1 MSVLF
6 IYLTYNR
13 PLVLAKCLET
23 SLNNSEIK
31 PDEAWVIDDASEPNV
46 QLSLF
51 KMALENRG
59 NLPLNTIFR
68 QKNEGIGW
76 TFEYAYNLMKIK
88 DYDYVCLME
97 SDYVWRKGW
106 LEDCLAVFE
115 ANPHCVAIPGCD
127 HPDMY
132 DTYKTHDLFPKLM
145 MEQFPNDVEG
155 REHMYKPFEM
165 DTKRGKMKVF
175 GASNSCGCAI
185 YSWKRM
191 MNMLEE
197 VNATKDFWKW
207 MDRAFNKQDGG
218 NRRHASDQH
227 MSSTV
232 TWYWYQYAKIHNLD
246 LTKNFPW
253 INIADYS
260 ISNHLCGQGINGM
273 IVPEGSTF
281 VAAPTWSDKYLEIDP
296 RST

>member
-1 MSVLF
+1 MNILF

-13 PLVLAKCLET
+13 PKVLGECIRT
-23 SLNNSEIK
+23 SLGNTDIA
-31 PDEAWVIDDASEPNV
+31 PTEAWIIDDASEIST

-51 KMALENRG
+51 QMAAQNRG
-59 NLPLNTIFR
+59 NIPINLMLR

-76 TFEYAYNLMKIK
+76 TFEYAYNLMKMK
-88 DYDYVCLME
+88 NYDYVCLLE
-97 SDYVWRKGW
+97 SDYIWRKGW

-115 ANPHCVAIPGCD
+115 ANPHVVAIPGCD

-132 DTYKTHDLFPKLM
+132 DRYKTHDLFPQLM
-145 MEQFPNDVEG
+145 MEQFPTDVTG
-155 REHMYKPFEM
+155 REYMYKPFEL

-185 YSWKRM
+185 YAWNRM
-191 MNMLEE
+191 ETMFKDIGRWEE
-197 VNATKDFWKW
+197 YWKW
-207 MDRAFNKQDGG
+207 MDRAFNKQEGG

-227 MSSTV
+227 MSCSV
-232 TWYWYQYAKIHNLD
+232 SWYWYEYAKKYNLD

-273 IVPEGSTF
+273 IVPEGQTF
-281 VAAPTWSDKYLEIDP
+281 VGAPTWNPMYLDKDP
-296 RST
+296 RQ